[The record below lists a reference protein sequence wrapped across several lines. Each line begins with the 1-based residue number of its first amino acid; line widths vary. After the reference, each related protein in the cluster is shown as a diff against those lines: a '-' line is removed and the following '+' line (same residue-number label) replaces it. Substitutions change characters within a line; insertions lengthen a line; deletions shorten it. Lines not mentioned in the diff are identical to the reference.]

1 MLARPKSVTK
11 RLEIFKYVLY
21 ISFPLVFG
29 YGLGRMP
36 EFWERAQELIPSAAT
51 NPHGPYLPKEVT
63 EHRPTL
69 HSEFQKLRLEAALDA
84 ALSEVK
90 EGKNKSK

>member
-1 MLARPKSVTK
+1 MHVSACAEGNRQRYGSMADVNARSL
-11 RLEIFKYVLY
+11 RD
-21 ISFPLVFG
+21 S
-29 YGLGRMP
+29 
-36 EFWERAQELIPSAAT
+36 IPSAAT